1 MKLPSRGELCVAACL
16 AVVGT
21 YLGLRW
27 MGEDGG
33 VARVADDEIA
43 IILDH
48 LSGDRRVVVEP
59 GHHLFAP
66 FFQEVQRFDK
76 SPNVYTMQGT
86 QREGPNRAPRLDVRA
101 DDGSSFWFESSSV
114 HYALIPERAG
124 ELLSDSGPGER
135 FKETLVDAYARAV
148 LRDEFGRYS
157 AEEIVLPDVLHVAMR
172 SGQQRMNELL
182 EPHGV
187 SVLEISIP
195 KPRFD
200 AEYEVAIER
209 RKVADQTIQ
218 HLRAKRGQL
227 ERERLQLE
235 ARARKEKEI
244 ERRQLETALDREL
257 LAAEREA
264 IRVRTGADAYFLE
277 KVAQGEATREQMK
290 RQAEGLTA
298 SYALEAE
305 GLAARLAE
313 LERRG
318 DLVVRAALIARLP
331 GIQFDIVPYSLDSQ
345 PKRVY
350 SGPAGSSP

>member
-1 MKLPSRGELCVAACL
+1 M
-16 AVVGT
+16 
-21 YLGLRW
+21 
-27 MGEDGG
+27 
-33 VARVADDEIA
+33 ARIADDEIA
-43 IILDH
+43 IVLDH
-48 LSGDRRVVVEP
+48 LSGERRVVVEP
-59 GHHLFAP
+59 GNHLFVP
-66 FFQEVQRFDK
+66 FFQEVRRFDK
-76 SPNVYTMQGT
+76 SPNVYTMQGAE
-86 QREGPNRAPRLDVRA
+86 REGPNHAPRLDVRA
-101 DDGSSFWFESSSV
+101 NDGSSFWFESSSV

-124 ELLSDSGPGER
+124 ELLADSGPGER

-148 LRDEFGRYS
+148 LRDELGRTS
-157 AEEIVLPDVLHVAMR
+157 AEEIVLPDVLHAATR
-172 SGQQRMNELL
+172 SSHERMNELL
-182 EPHGV
+182 APHGV

-244 ERRQLETALDREL
+244 ERRQLETALEREL

-264 IRVRTGADAYFLE
+264 IQIRTGADAYFLE
-277 KVAQGEATREQMK
+277 KVAQGEAAREQMMQ
-290 RQAEGLTA
+290 QAESLTA
-298 SYALEAE
+298 SYVLEAE

-345 PKRVY
+345 PERVY